1 MFTCVWHI
9 HQRYPC
15 CLSRSSKCSRQMLGH
30 FFPRS
35 KSTRINWKFYCIL
48 RNLLNVKEFI
58 AFLEKFLNFQD
69 FNEFQR
75 FYIKFGMNS
84 LSLKTCLELQWLKWI
99 KTETKTKIPKCTHK
113 WKKLRFVEL
122 CKNHSENQKFLQYL
136 CVRFDISTD
145 FYAVQCIAIL
155 CEQRYNWSDHLLA
168 CNSWLLDHVQL
179 KYIQLNQNEIGTDFT
194 FVCMPV
200 GICTGVWV
208 RTKKSILQI
217 LILFLAHRETTDLWT
232 NIEIK
237 KRAEKKEQRQHG
249 NNVLTGKMR
258 EREKCSENYPKRDK
272 RWLTES
278 AIKQQYTHLCLAIY
292 RK

>member
-1 MFTCVWHI
+1 MEWILWVKKN
-9 HQRYPC
+9 
-15 CLSRSSKCSRQMLGH
+15 LSWTAMAQM
-30 FFPRS
+30 
-35 KSTRINWKFYCIL
+35 NQ
-48 RNLLNVKEFI
+48 N
-58 AFLEKFLNFQD
+58 
-69 FNEFQR
+69 
-75 FYIKFGMNS
+75 
-84 LSLKTCLELQWLKWI
+84 
-99 KTETKTKIPKCTHK
+99 KTKILKYTHK

-237 KRAEKKEQRQHG
+237 KR
-249 NNVLTGKMR
+249 TGK
-258 EREKCSENYPKRDK
+258 KKSNDS
-272 RWLTES
+272 TE
-278 AIKQQYTHLCLAIY
+278 TMF
-292 RK
+292 

>member
-1 MFTCVWHI
+1 
-9 HQRYPC
+9 
-15 CLSRSSKCSRQMLGH
+15 
-30 FFPRS
+30 
-35 KSTRINWKFYCIL
+35 
-48 RNLLNVKEFI
+48 
-58 AFLEKFLNFQD
+58 
-69 FNEFQR
+69 
-75 FYIKFGMNS
+75 MNS
-84 LSLKTCLELQWLKWI
+84 LSLKTCLELQWLEWI
-99 KTETKTKIPKCTHK
+99 KTNQKYPKCTHK
-113 WKKLRFVEL
+113 WKKLCFVEL

-155 CEQRYNWSDHLLA
+155 CEQRYNWNDHLLA

-237 KRAEKKEQRQHG
+237 KRTWKKRATTARKQCFNRKDE
-249 NNVLTGKMR
+249 R
-258 EREKCSENYPKRDK
+258 ERE
-272 RWLTES
+272 
-278 AIKQQYTHLCLAIY
+278 
-292 RK
+292 RKMQRK